1 MASGCR
7 QLCADSVYNVVPA
20 PISRVQRLLVVS
32 QNDSAPRPPRAALLN
47 HFTGAKIL
55 GYICVCKTL
64 KLIQQIRDQ
73 RFVPICKR
81 DGVRDVWGRG
91 TIRGDENED
100 SRFLSEFKKWPEI
113 ICNLRHCN
121 LQLVFDREGLIGS
134 TLFVKIMQNCDS
146 LITLRTRCLHWSIT
160 SLMKRHS
167 VNRINR
173 EGGSD
178 EPC

>member
-32 QNDSAPRPPRAALLN
+32 QNDSAPRSPRAALLN

-64 KLIQQIRDQ
+64 KLIQRIRDQ
-73 RFVPICKR
+73 RFVPICNR
-81 DGVRDVWGRG
+81 DGVRDVWAP

-100 SRFLSEFKKWPEI
+100 SWFLSEFKKWSEI
-113 ICNLRHCN
+113 ICNLRHCD
-121 LQLVFDREGLIGS
+121 LQLMFDREGLIGS
-134 TLFVKIMQNCDS
+134 TLFVKIM
-146 LITLRTRCLHWSIT
+146 
-160 SLMKRHS
+160 
-167 VNRINR
+167 
-173 EGGSD
+173 
-178 EPC
+178 